1 MTSVIFVPS
10 LHSLEATMGR
20 FKPGDVVPARAL
32 ESVTGGRISLPDP
45 SRLIHLQLRRF
56 VDCPICNTHIAE
68 MRARAGEIEAAGIK
82 EVIVF
87 HSSASSIRS
96 YQRDVPFVL
105 VGDPAKALYKEFGVK
120 SSLAFLSRQA
130 LGAAVRGVAHGH
142 LGLRLAG
149 GPMGLPGD
157 FLISPSGE
165 IKAVKYGTHAYD
177 QWSVDELLALAGY
190 AKVRAA

>member
-1 MTSVIFVPS
+1 MTRLKAGDIVPTRT
-10 LHSLEATMGR
+10 LQT
-20 FKPGDVVPARAL
+20 
-32 ESVTGGRISLPDP
+32 VTGAPVNIPDP
-45 SRLIHLQLRRF
+45 NRLVHLQLRRF

-105 VGDPAKALYKEFGVK
+105 VGDPAKDLYKEFGVK

-130 LGAAVRGVAHGH
+130 LGAAVRG
-142 LGLRLAG
+142 
-149 GPMGLPGD
+149 
-157 FLISPSGE
+157 
-165 IKAVKYGTHAYD
+165 
-177 QWSVDELLALAGY
+177 
-190 AKVRAA
+190 